1 MPVALAVVEA
11 ALMFAA
17 LVTLLI
23 RTPVAAQ
30 ASYAAPAFEALVLT
44 LACVGAFYYCDLYD
58 FRVARSVRTCAPRLL
73 KALGLVLVAVAAAD
87 VLLPTRALADSLP
100 VAGVLLV
107 AAALPLGARAAC
119 YGFIRTCPYSQTVLL
134 LGGGRLARMLADEI
148 AARPHLRWAVGV
160 VTDGLTRGSGVSP
173 FRYPILGGL
182 DRLGR
187 ILEAVRPHRI
197 VVTLPERKRGEVM
210 PALLEA
216 RGRGIVVED
225 GVDVYEQITGKLAI
239 EALPAASLV
248 FSKGFRVSR
257 GRAMVGRVMSLVVA
271 GIALI
276 AAAPVIGLLALAVK
290 LDGEGPVFFRQDRI
304 GLHGRRFS
312 LIKFRTMRP
321 VTAERSVWVRDN
333 EDRITRVGRVLRKFR
348 LDELPQFWN
357 VLRGDMN
364 LVGPR
369 PHPEVNYALFA
380 REIPYYALR
389 AAVRPGVTGWAQV
402 RYGYANNLDEE
413 TEKMRYDLYYVKHL
427 SPWRD
432 LRILFD
438 TVKVVVFGLGSRAA
452 DVKPGLA
459 AATLINEPRHA
470 TSEDAA

>member
-1 MPVALAVVEA
+1 MALAVVEA
-11 ALMFAA
+11 VLMFGA
-17 LVTLLI
+17 LVALFL
-23 RTPVAAQ
+23 RMSAVAP
-30 ASYAAPAFEALVLT
+30 ASVAAPALEALVLT

-73 KALGLVLVAVAAAD
+73 KALGLVVVAVAAAD
-87 VLLPTRALADSLP
+87 VLLPSRNFAESIP
-100 VAGVLLV
+100 VASVLLV
-107 AAALPLGARAAC
+107 AAALPLGARACC
-119 YGFIRTCPYSQTVLL
+119 YGFIRTRPYAQTVLL

-160 VTDGLTRGSGVSP
+160 VTDGLPSASGVSP
-173 FRYPILGGL
+173 FLYPMLGGL

-187 ILEAVRPHRI
+187 ILEGVRPQRI
-197 VVTLPERKRGEVM
+197 VVTLPERKRAEVM
-210 PALLEA
+210 PVLLEA
-216 RGRGIVVED
+216 RGRGIAVD
-225 GVDVYEQITGKLAI
+225 DAVDVYERLTGKLAI
-239 EALPAASLV
+239 EALPVSSLV

-257 GRAMVGRVMSLVVA
+257 GPALVGRVMSLVGAGVA
-271 GIALI
+271 LVVAAPLIGLIAL
-276 AAAPVIGLLALAVK
+276 VVT
-290 LDGEGPVFFRQDRI
+290 LDSRGPTFFRQDRI

-321 VTAERSVWVRDN
+321 VTAEASMWVRDN

-348 LDELPQFWN
+348 MDELPQFWN

-369 PHPEVNYALFA
+369 PHPVVNYELFS

-413 TEKMRYDLYYVKHL
+413 TEKMRYDLFYVKHL
-427 SPWRD
+427 SPWLD
-432 LRILFD
+432 LRILAD
-438 TVKVVVFGLGSRAA
+438 TVKVVVFGLGSKAA
-452 DVKPGLA
+452 DVKPGLTA
-459 AATLINEPRHA
+459 APLINETRHA